1 MNDGWF
7 CWLVMVVR
15 GAWAMDCGK
24 LGVKG
29 IFRSSF
35 PLSFPPSFHLELL
48 PVSILKVRD

>member
-1 MNDGWF
+1 MMASFVGW
-7 CWLVMVVR
+7 LRAGR
-15 GAWAMDCGK
+15 GTWAVDCGK

-35 PLSFPPSFHLELL
+35 PLSLLPSFHLELL